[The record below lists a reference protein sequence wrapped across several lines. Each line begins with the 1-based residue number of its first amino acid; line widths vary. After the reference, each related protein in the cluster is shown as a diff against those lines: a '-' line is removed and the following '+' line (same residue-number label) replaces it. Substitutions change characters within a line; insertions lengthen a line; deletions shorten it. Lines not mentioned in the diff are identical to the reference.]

1 MRLGYRADAKGPAP
15 ATTKAVAAR
24 RRENER
30 WPTIRSDR
38 VQAAYGILRCMDFN
52 DLHAK
57 ENAAMIRIAL
67 IALALAATTTA
78 ASAHDYGRAD
88 RIDAREAAQA
98 RRIQQARRAGELT
111 WYETLKLK
119 AEQRRI
125 HRMEAWAKRDG
136 YVSRVGGAPH
146 RGRAGRGV
154 PQHLPREPR
163 RPDVAAPQGVVATRW
178 ARDRKQG
185 PLRMGWVHG
194 PTRHAKHQGCKQTT
208 LAPSDC
214 TLSWLPQEAFH
225 RRRKACRQRGTQL
238 RLRLPLWPQSS

>member
-1 MRLGYRADAKGPAP
+1 
-15 ATTKAVAAR
+15 
-24 RRENER
+24 
-30 WPTIRSDR
+30 
-38 VQAAYGILRCMDFN
+38 MDFN

-125 HRMEAWAKRDG
+125 YRMEADAKRDD
-136 YVSRVGGAPH
+136 YVSRSEA
-146 RGRAGRGV
+146 RRIQAAQDEASRSIY
-154 PQHLPREPR
+154 RESH
-163 RPDVAAPQGVVATRW
+163 DG
-178 ARDRKQG
+178 
-185 PLRMGWVHG
+185 
-194 PTRHAKHQGCKQTT
+194 QTS
-208 LAPSDC
+208 L
-214 TLSWLPQEAFH
+214 
-225 RRRKACRQRGTQL
+225 RRKV
-238 RLRLPLWPQSS
+238 W